1 MKSLIDRILE
11 GYITR
16 HQLKDINLDEF
27 RKIAEKIGNDRNGL
41 GASVAD
47 TKTDLVGWIL
57 SKMKGGQSWSH
68 ELQFKDWDKD
78 PIYDDEIE
86 KILHDNFN
94 FFTTKELTYL
104 APKKTPKA
112 TVKRWLG
119 DDFIGTMENPNI

>member
-16 HQLKDINLDEF
+16 HQLKDINIDEF

-47 TKTDLVGWIL
+47 TKTDIVGWIL
-57 SKMKGGQSWSH
+57 SKMKGGQSQSH
-68 ELQFKDWDKD
+68 ELQFKDWDKG

-119 DDFIGTMENPNI
+119 DDFIGTMEDPNI